1 MFGLF
6 NKSRSKKILIVSL
19 DDVEIASVSADELP
33 VEKTP
38 AAKLSHQNAV
48 LKFTDSAG
56 SAYSHA
62 LAFEEGWLHLSV
74 RVHPNLACQADCLIS
89 DSEHTSEADFQ
100 SGKTKGIRFQPFYL
114 SGCAGNPAELNG
126 RGLFFRGL
134 HFSGTITPGNVS
146 LSCICDACHRSFR
159 LQSFHAGFGNCGY
172 FYSDS
177 GVHTLIV
184 DGNVN
189 GCPPAMGKPEAD
201 ALATLE
207 ARLPKS
213 SKDGTSFRYTNSLR
227 CPHCGAAYID
237 FQKFPKDRETE
248 YYGNYLYGE
257 KPDHFQEKPS

>member
-1 MFGLF
+1 MF
-6 NKSRSKKILIVSL
+6 NKPGRKTILIISL
-19 DDVEIASVSADELP
+19 DDAELANVSPGELP
-33 VEKTP
+33 LEKRP
-38 AAKLSHQNAV
+38 VVKLSHRGAV
-48 LKFTDSAG
+48 LKFTDASG
-56 SAYSHA
+56 PVYSHT

-89 DSEHTSEADFQ
+89 DSENTSEADFQ
-100 SGKTKGIRFQPFYL
+100 RGKSSGIRFQPFYL
-114 SGCAGNPAELNG
+114 AGCAGNPAELNG
-126 RGLFFRGL
+126 RGLFFRGM

-146 LSCICDACHRSFR
+146 LSCICDSCRRCFR

-184 DGNVN
+184 DGDVK
-189 GCPPAMGKPEAD
+189 GCPPAMGKPDVEAV
-201 ALATLE
+201 ACLE
-207 ARLPKS
+207 KRLPKS
-213 SKDGTSFRYTNSLR
+213 SKDGTAFRYANSLR

-257 KPDHFQEKPS
+257 KPDRFQEKSS